1 MPLDPLAKITYG
13 LFVAAT
19 KDGSGRDVGCIVNT
33 ACQVTV
39 TPTMISLTVNK
50 MNYTAGS
57 IEKSGVFTVSMLDV
71 TANFDLIKNFGFQSS
86 KDVDKFKGIETE
98 RAKNGVVYLK
108 KNVCAYVSCSV
119 KQVIDLGTH
128 LLFIGL
134 VEESGNL
141 SENDSMSYAYY
152 HANVKPKPEQPK
164 GSKKVWRCKIC
175 GYVYEGENLPPDF
188 ICPLCKHG
196 AADFELAEA

>member
-39 TPTMISLTVNK
+39 TPTMVSLTVNK

-57 IEKSGVFTVSMLDV
+57 IEASGVFTISMLDT
-71 TANFDLIKNFGFQSS
+71 TADFDLIKNFGFQSS
-86 KDVDKFKGIETE
+86 KDVDKFKGFETA
-98 RAKNGVVYLK
+98 RAKNGVVYLT
-108 KNVCAYVSCSV
+108 KNVCAYLGCSV

-128 LLFIGL
+128 LMFIGL

-141 SENDSMSYAYY
+141 SETEPLRRSFPCRSSW
-152 HANVKPKPEQPK
+152 HPQPL
-164 GSKKVWRCKIC
+164 S
-175 GYVYEGENLPPDF
+175 
-188 ICPLCKHG
+188 
-196 AADFELAEA
+196 